1 VRELMNAS
9 DLALHTIQDELR
21 KLRAVGLLTS
31 WSNGY
36 HRFYRANRDHAMHSL
51 LVRIVQVSE
60 TLPCTTHS
68 ALRRP
73 RSAHT
78 RQKRNSTQIAV
89 DAGRSA
95 TELEFVLASGPDS
108 TALSRLVSRRKPC
121 LRLPQVRTRGETTD
135 SDLRASPETPISFT
149 LMVHHIVLYKLKP
162 EVTPARV
169 EAMMM
174 NTRMQLL
181 KIPEVLSIKCGK
193 RIDPELPWP
202 FFIAIDFESMDKYA
216 IFREDPIFVKFIEE
230 VIKPN
235 TEDSLD
241 LDFEMDPGKDVRF
254 S

>member
-1 VRELMNAS
+1 M
-9 DLALHTIQDELR
+9 
-21 KLRAVGLLTS
+21 
-31 WSNGY
+31 
-36 HRFYRANRDHAMHSL
+36 
-51 LVRIVQVSE
+51 
-60 TLPCTTHS
+60 
-68 ALRRP
+68 
-73 RSAHT
+73 
-78 RQKRNSTQIAV
+78 
-89 DAGRSA
+89 
-95 TELEFVLASGPDS
+95 
-108 TALSRLVSRRKPC
+108 
-121 LRLPQVRTRGETTD
+121 
-135 SDLRASPETPISFT
+135 RASSETPISFT

-181 KIPEVLSIKCGK
+181 KIPEVLNIKCGK

-216 IFREDPIFVKFIEE
+216 IFREDPVFVKFMEE